1 MVYPGIPKHTRIGGT
16 DLFMQLSEL
25 NPTRPWPLP
34 QAPWIMSQQWRD
46 ITFIHYAVDSN
57 MLHPFIPKGL
67 ELDTYHD
74 QAWISIVV
82 LQVHHLRLRFM
93 PPIPGM
99 MDFNQI
105 NIRTYVRSSE
115 GKPGVYFLRI
125 GATSRLAVFGASTF
139 MHMPFVHADLRIDP
153 MHPDKSQ
160 LSHPPIQRIDCSLSD
175 HTKLRLRATPVS
187 SPYPAVTNPLTKWL
201 TERYC
206 QYSDS
211 LHPVPLQAKGAVSS
225 ELLITD
231 IQHSPWSVQT
241 ANVSVEENSL
251 LQPFGIALPSSPHL
265 ATYTMK
271 LQAYIWWQ
279 RPVKPIR

>member
-1 MVYPGIPKHTRIGGT
+1 MVYSAMLKYTRIGGT
-16 DLFMQLSEL
+16 DLSMQLSEL
-25 NPTRPWPLP
+25 NPARPWPLP
-34 QAPWIMSQQWRD
+34 QAPWIMSQQWRNL
-46 ITFIHYAVDSN
+46 TFVHYAIDPK

-93 PPIPGM
+93 PPIPGVLH
-99 MDFNQI
+99 FNQM

-125 GATSRLAVFGASTF
+125 GATSRFAVFGASTF
-139 MHMPFVHADLRIDP
+139 MYMPFVHADLRMDSLP
-153 MHPDKSQ
+153 MDKSKSNQ
-160 LSHPPIQRIDCSLSD
+160 PPAQHINCSLPD
-175 HTKLRLRATPVS
+175 HTKLRMSVMPDS
-187 SPYPAVTNPLTKWL
+187 SPFPASSNPLTQWL

-206 QYSDS
+206 QYCDS
-211 LHPVPLQAKGAVSS
+211 LHPIPLRAKGTENS

-231 IQHSPWSVQT
+231 IQHAAWTLQT
-241 ANVSVEENSL
+241 VTVSVGENTL
-251 LQPFGIALPSSPHL
+251 LQPFGITLPSSPHL
-265 ATYTMK
+265 ATHTKK

-279 RPVKPIR
+279 RPVKPIS

>member
-1 MVYPGIPKHTRIGGT
+1 
-16 DLFMQLSEL
+16 MQLSEL

-46 ITFIHYAVDSN
+46 ITFVHYAMDPK
-57 MLHPFIPKGL
+57 MLSSFIPKGL

-93 PPIPGM
+93 PPIPGVLN
-99 MDFNQI
+99 FNQI
-105 NIRTYVRSSE
+105 NIRTYVQSSE
-115 GKPGVYFLRI
+115 GKPGVYFLHI

-153 MHPDKSQ
+153 MPPDKPQ
-160 LSHPPIQRIDCSLSD
+160 LSHPSVQRIDCSLSD
-175 HTKLRLRATPVS
+175 HTKLRLRTAPVS

-211 LHPVPLQAKGAVSS
+211 LHPVPLQAKGAVGS

-231 IQHSPWSVQT
+231 IQHKPWSVQT
-241 ANVSVEENSL
+241 AKVSVEQNSL
-251 LQPFGIALPSSPHL
+251 LQPFGIVLPSSPHL
-265 ATYTMK
+265 VTLTKK
-271 LQAYIWWQ
+271 LQAYIWGQ